1 MTALFPNLIEQLEDE
16 GLNPERIQRVM
27 TLKVRGGKRHLM
39 GGGINPEDIWW
50 LMPLCRQLPGAL
62 KRHCQLSAPAEITCR
77 TCIRKAIKKAVACA
91 KKEAFDLNEPG
102 SIEILSDLLLDR
114 GRKIDM
120 VHRRLI
126 QLYPTFSDIIKPA
139 RKKEPR

>member
-16 GLNPERIQRVM
+16 ALNPERIQRVM

-39 GGGINPEDIWW
+39 GGGINSEDV

-62 KRHCQLSAPAEITCR
+62 KRHCQLSAPAEITCK

-91 KKEAFDLNEPG
+91 KKEAFDLNESA

-126 QLYPTFSDIIKPA
+126 QLYPTFSDMIN
-139 RKKEPR
+139 